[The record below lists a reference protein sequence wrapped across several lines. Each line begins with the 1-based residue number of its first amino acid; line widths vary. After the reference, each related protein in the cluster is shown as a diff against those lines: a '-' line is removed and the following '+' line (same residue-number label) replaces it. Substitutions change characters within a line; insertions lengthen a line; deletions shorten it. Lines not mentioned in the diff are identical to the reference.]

1 MGWTR
6 ASRPLRCID
15 ADRTVDRSRRDAS
28 YPGEVLMASDERCP
42 RCGSDRVVPIAYG
55 LPSAAS
61 AAAAEAIMHGDVI
74 LGGCV
79 IRDGDPDVGCL
90 ACRFRWVR
98 SEGSAILGPANDRD
112 GA

>member
-1 MGWTR
+1 
-6 ASRPLRCID
+6 
-15 ADRTVDRSRRDAS
+15 
-28 YPGEVLMASDERCP
+28 MASDERCP
-42 RCGSDRVVPIAYG
+42 RCGSDRVAPIAYG
-55 LPSAAS
+55 LPSPPS
-61 AAAAEAIMHGDVI
+61 AAAIKHGDVI

-98 SEGSAILGPANDRD
+98 SEGSAILGPAKERT

>member
-1 MGWTR
+1 
-6 ASRPLRCID
+6 
-15 ADRTVDRSRRDAS
+15 
-28 YPGEVLMASDERCP
+28 MASDERCP
-42 RCGSDRVVPIAYG
+42 QCGSGRVVPIAYG
-55 LPSAAS
+55 LPSATS
-61 AAAAEAIMHGDVI
+61 AAAAAAIMHGDVI

-98 SEGSAILGPANDRD
+98 SEGSAILGPAKERT